1 MELKKAW
8 NIFKEDY
15 MKETGR
21 KAKFYMT
28 AAQIKNRTA
37 TAYIGRSDF
46 ITEQDIEAF
55 LRTFAESKAIKKF
68 EENAGVKV
76 MLRHVTATE
85 GGYTFHYIRFNY

>member
-8 NIFKEDY
+8 NIFKADY
-15 MKETGR
+15 ARETSR
-21 KAKFYMT
+21 KMKFYMT

-37 TAYIGRSDF
+37 TAYIGRADF
-46 ITEQDIEAF
+46 LTDGDIEAALRF
-55 LRTFAESKAIKKF
+55 LAESKALKKF

-76 MLRHVTATE
+76 MLRHEAKDE